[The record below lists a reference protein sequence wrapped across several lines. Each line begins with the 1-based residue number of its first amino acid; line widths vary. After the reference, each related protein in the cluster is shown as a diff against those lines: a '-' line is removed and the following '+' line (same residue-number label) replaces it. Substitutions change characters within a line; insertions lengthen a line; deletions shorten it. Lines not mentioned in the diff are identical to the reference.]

1 MLIFNEM
8 TALLSF
14 FTLLDGSFQNG
25 KNNTDNPKMTN
36 GTDELTQLEK
46 L

>member
-14 FTLLDGSFQNG
+14 FTLLGGSFQNG
-25 KNNTDNPKMTN
+25 KNNTDNSKMT
-36 GTDELTQLEK
+36 GELTQLEN